1 MTFSPRPHFEG
12 ALRTRTL
19 SLGMRTLV
27 MGVLN
32 LTPDSFSD
40 GGSYPTPAAALDRS
54 LEMLDQGVDIVDV
67 GGESTRP
74 GSIPLAPAEEQSR
87 VLPVIAAILKNRR
100 EAILSI
106 DTYHAETARAAIEA
120 GAEIVNDGSGH
131 LWDARMAETCAELG
145 CGTVLMHTRGRPGEW
160 KAQPALASEEVMPI
174 VLSELNQQIG
184 RALAMGVAQKR
195 MAVDPGFGFGKI
207 RGENYPL
214 LASLEMLQQLGFPVI
229 AGLSRKS
236 FLRLS
241 GDALDP
247 SELKRAL
254 LSATLA
260 ANTAAI
266 LAGAHIVRVH
276 DVAEAKAAAAV
287 ADAVLSAAGSSA
299 KAGPRWSDA
308 RRQ

>member
-1 MTFSPRPHFEG
+1 MTFSPRPHFEW

-120 GAEIVNDGSGH
+120 GAEIVNDVSGH

-145 CGTVLMHTRGRPGEW
+145 CGTVLMHTRGRPADW

-184 RALAMGVAQKR
+184 RALAMGVARKR

-276 DVAEAKAAAAV
+276 DVAEAKAAAVV
-287 ADAVLSAAGSSA
+287 ADAVLSPAGSS
-299 KAGPRWSDA
+299 
-308 RRQ
+308 

>member
-1 MTFSPRPHFEG
+1 MTFSPRPHFEW

-19 SLGMRTLV
+19 SLGARTLV

-106 DTYHAETARAAIEA
+106 DTYHAETAGAAIEA
-120 GAEIVNDGSGH
+120 GAEIVNDVSGH

-160 KAQPALASEEVMPI
+160 KAQPALAPEEVMPI

-184 RALAMGVAQKR
+184 RALAMGVARKR

-214 LASLEMLQQLGFPVI
+214 LASLKMLQQLGFPVI

-276 DVAEAKAAAAV
+276 DVAEAKAAAVV
-287 ADAVLSAAGSSA
+287 ADAVLSPAGSS
-299 KAGPRWSDA
+299 
-308 RRQ
+308 

>member
-1 MTFSPRPHFEG
+1 MTFSPRPHFEW

-19 SLGMRTLV
+19 SLGTRTLV

-40 GGSYPTPAAALDRS
+40 GGSYPTPAAALDHS

-120 GAEIVNDGSGH
+120 GAEIVNDVSGH

-145 CGTVLMHTRGRPGEW
+145 CGTVLMHTRGRPADW

-174 VLSELNQQIG
+174 VLGELNQQIG
-184 RALAMGVAQKR
+184 RALAMGVARKR

-276 DVAEAKAAAAV
+276 DVAEAKAAAVV
-287 ADAVLSAAGSSA
+287 ADAVLSPAGSS
-299 KAGPRWSDA
+299 
-308 RRQ
+308 

>member
-1 MTFSPRPHFEG
+1 
-12 ALRTRTL
+12 
-19 SLGMRTLV
+19 MRTLV

-120 GAEIVNDGSGH
+120 GAEIVNDVSGH

-145 CGTVLMHTRGRPGEW
+145 CGTVLMHTRGRPADW

-184 RALAMGVAQKR
+184 RALAMGVARKR

-276 DVAEAKAAAAV
+276 DVAEAKAAAVV
-287 ADAVLSAAGSSA
+287 ADAVLSPAGSS
-299 KAGPRWSDA
+299 
-308 RRQ
+308 

>member
-1 MTFSPRPHFEG
+1 MTFSPRPHFEW

-19 SLGMRTLV
+19 SLGARTLV

-120 GAEIVNDGSGH
+120 GAEIVNDVSGH

-145 CGTVLMHTRGRPGEW
+145 CGTVLMHTRGRPADW

-174 VLSELNQQIG
+174 VLGELNQQIG
-184 RALAMGVAQKR
+184 RALAMGVARKR

-276 DVAEAKAAAAV
+276 DVAEAKAAAVV
-287 ADAVLSAAGSSA
+287 ADAVLSPAGSS
-299 KAGPRWSDA
+299 
-308 RRQ
+308 

>member
-1 MTFSPRPHFEG
+1 MTFSPRPHFEW

-54 LEMLDQGVDIVDV
+54 LEMLEQGVDIVDV

-120 GAEIVNDGSGH
+120 GAEIVNDVSGH
-131 LWDARMAETCAELG
+131 LWDARMAETCSELG
-145 CGTVLMHTRGRPGEW
+145 CGTVLMHTRGRPADW

-184 RALAMGVAQKR
+184 RALAMGVARKR

-276 DVAEAKAAAAV
+276 DVAEAKAAAVV
-287 ADAVLSAAGSSA
+287 ADAVLSPAGSS
-299 KAGPRWSDA
+299 
-308 RRQ
+308 

>member
-1 MTFSPRPHFEG
+1 
-12 ALRTRTL
+12 
-19 SLGMRTLV
+19 

-106 DTYHAETARAAIEA
+106 DTYHAETAGAAIEA
-120 GAEIVNDGSGH
+120 GAEIVNDVSGH

-160 KAQPALASEEVMPI
+160 KAQPALAPEEVMPI
-174 VLSELNQQIG
+174 VLGELNQQIG

-276 DVAEAKAAAAV
+276 DVAEAKAAAVV
-287 ADAVLSAAGSSA
+287 ADAVLSTAGSS
-299 KAGPRWSDA
+299 
-308 RRQ
+308 